1 MVKYVLKDRPA
12 AVIVRK
18 YLREKTWHS
27 TFVISTYL
35 LGRKFSSLFQ
45 FEWIC
50 KHFCYLA
57 PANIIKKLKQSNQI
71 ASIQSTGM
79 YTAACT
85 KFNPPSSPWYAYH
98 CFSLLLKTNKQL
110 SPNHDNIDSIFQ
122 GWLNILLCSS
132 SENYVLIISLRKRWL
147 LNISLI
153 YKLGSWNSGGP

>member
-98 CFSLLLKTNKQL
+98 CFSLLLKTNNFPQ
-110 SPNHDNIDSIFQ
+110 IMT
-122 GWLNILLCSS
+122 ILT
-132 SENYVLIISLRKRWL
+132 VFFRDDWISYFAALQK
-147 LNISLI
+147 IM
-153 YKLGSWNSGGP
+153 Y

>member
-122 GWLNILLCSS
+122 RDALIGMIEYLTLQLFRKLCINYLSKEKMT
-132 SENYVLIISLRKRWL
+132 SEH
-147 LNISLI
+147 
-153 YKLGSWNSGGP
+153 